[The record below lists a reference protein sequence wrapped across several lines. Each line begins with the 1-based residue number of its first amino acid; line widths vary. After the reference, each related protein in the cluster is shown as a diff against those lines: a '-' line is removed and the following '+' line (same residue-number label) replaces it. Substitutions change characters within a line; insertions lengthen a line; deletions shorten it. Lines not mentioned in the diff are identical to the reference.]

1 MIRRTWVPC
10 DSKGHLDL
18 YVQILDKAREL
29 GYLQGEG
36 NPPLYWF
43 PATTKRLGC
52 CSYNWKHSYNLN
64 GSRRG
69 TSDGI
74 AITKGYE
81 AYPAIE
87 AAEILVHEV
96 AHFCAVAKYGSNG
109 VGHGQIF
116 KSIASKLGVYYGA
129 PNAKNAA
136 MSNNTTRKIIAAVK
150 EKSRA
155 EAQYEVYC
163 PKCGHVF
170 GHYKTLCAK
179 VRNAEYWFHTCSGE
193 RVFLKAR
200 KIKTKE
206 EPQ

>member
-1 MIRRTWVPC
+1 MIKRTWVLC
-10 DSKGHLDL
+10 DSKSHLDL
-18 YVQILDKAREL
+18 YAQILDKAREL
-29 GYLQGEG
+29 GYLQGEK
-36 NPPLYWF
+36 NPPLYWLSRI
-43 PATTKRLGC
+43 TKTLGR
-52 CSYNWKHSYNLN
+52 CSYSWGHSYNAD
-64 GSRRG
+64 GSKKG

-81 AYPAIE
+81 IYPATE
-87 AAEILVHEV
+87 ATETLVHEV

-116 KSIASKLGVYYGA
+116 KSIASKLGVYYGV
-129 PNAKNAA
+129 PNAENAA

-163 PKCGHVF
+163 PKCGRVF
-170 GHYKTLCAK
+170 AHYKTRCAK
-179 VRNAEYWFHTCSGE
+179 VRDAERWYHVCCGE
-193 RVFLKAR
+193 RTYLKAR
-200 KIKTKE
+200 KINKEE

>member
-18 YVQILDKAREL
+18 YAQILDKAREL
-29 GYLQGEG
+29 GYLQGEK

-43 PATTKRLGC
+43 PVSTGRLGY
-52 CSYNWKHSYNLN
+52 CSYSWGHSYNVD
-64 GSRRG
+64 GSKKG

-81 AYPAIE
+81 TYPATE
-87 AAEILVHEV
+87 AAETLVHEV

-109 VGHGQIF
+109 TGHGQIF
-116 KSIASKLGVYYGA
+116 KSIAHKLGVYCGA
-129 PNAKNAA
+129 PRAKNTT
-136 MSNNTTRKIIAAVK
+136 MSSSTSQKIIAAAK
-150 EKSRA
+150 RKSR
-155 EAQYEVYC
+155 EKTQYEVYC

-170 GHYKTLCAK
+170 GHYKSLCAK
-179 VRNAEYWFHTCSGE
+179 VRDAEYWFHTCSGE

-200 KIKTKE
+200 KINKKE
-206 EPQ
+206 ES